1 MLYSLST
8 VGDADVALTGRV
20 LLRPS
25 EVCELVKVL
34 PYVLRSW
41 EVEFPGLGVA
51 KTSGGPRLYRQ
62 SDLELVRRIKH
73 LVFGEGLTV
82 AGARRT
88 IEGEGGAQPVEPA
101 AISELLDEEVRQRLT
116 VVRQELRSLLEL
128 LSAGPAASNDGTAAA
143 MQAGAVTAAA
153 SDGGGEAAR
162 RRASAGR
169 RPGPQ
174 VAAPSRTRTKQAREA
189 RTQNGKK

>member
-1 MLYSLST
+1 
-8 VGDADVALTGRV
+8 LTDRV

-62 SDLELVRRIKH
+62 SDLELARRIKQ

-88 IEGEGGAQPVEPA
+88 IEGEVGAQPVEPA
-101 AISELLDEEVRQRLT
+101 AISELLDEEVRQQLT

-128 LSAGPAASNDGTAAA
+128 LSADPAARNDGTAAA
-143 MQAGAVTAAA
+143 MQTGADTAAA
-153 SDGGGEAAR
+153 ARDGGGEATR
-162 RRASAGR
+162 RRASAEGR
-169 RPGPQ
+169 SWQQ
-174 VAAPSRTRTKQAREA
+174 VATPSRTRASKTREA
-189 RTQNGKK
+189 RKQNRKE